1 MPPLPTPPVLDERS
15 AELYQLLNEYMG
27 ILANWRDA
35 IQRGRVSAAPTPQ
48 QLAAFGDEFK
58 RDVAALT

>member
-1 MPPLPTPPVLDERS
+1 MPPPPIPDVKT
-15 AELYQLLNEYMG
+15 AELSQLLEEYMG

-35 IQRGRVSAAPTPQ
+35 IKRGRASATPSPQ